1 MAITLGKKGKI
12 SLNRVNITALSGLYT
27 LPTTIQSFD
36 LGSPSD
42 TGVSTLSS
50 NIVTL
55 NISNGP
61 GTLFFTISNVITGVD
76 VEYFFLTFAKN
87 SLSAGNIY
95 DSAGYITRVFSV
107 SNGNTIQLLLQ
118 LSLFGGPGIF
128 SNCSFD
134 FEVRQTDATG
144 TILDTGTF
152 TIN

>member
-12 SLNRVNITALSGLYT
+12 SLNRVNITALSGRYT
-27 LPTTIQSFD
+27 LPTIIQSFD

-42 TGVSTLSS
+42 TGVSSLSS
-50 NIVTL
+50 NIITL

-61 GTLFFTISNVITGVD
+61 GTLFFTISNVVTGIN
-76 VEYFFLTFAKN
+76 VENFIFTFVKN

-95 DSAGYITRVFSV
+95 NIAGYDTRVFSV
-107 SNGNTIQLLLQ
+107 SNGNTIQLSLQ
-118 LSLFGGPGIF
+118 LSLFGGPGKF

-152 TIN
+152 TIS